1 LTFCGGKWKLIKPD
15 QTRSF
20 KKNSMT
26 VNSITEA
33 KTNLSAL
40 IAKVCEGQ
48 EIIIGRAG
56 KPVAVLVPYSK
67 ATHARKPGS
76 LSGKVR
82 MSKDFDA
89 PLPYDIAAAFGA

>member
-1 LTFCGGKWKLIKPD
+1 MENP
-15 QTRSF
+15 
-20 KKNSMT
+20 MT

-67 ATHARKPGS
+67 AAHARKPGS

-82 MSKDFDA
+82 MAKDFNA
-89 PLPYDIAAAFGA
+89 PLPTDIATAFGV

>member
-1 LTFCGGKWKLIKPD
+1 
-15 QTRSF
+15 
-20 KKNSMT
+20 MT

-67 ATHARKPGS
+67 AGRMCKPGS
-76 LSGKVR
+76 LSGKIR
-82 MSKDFDA
+82 IAKDFDA
-89 PLPYDIAAAFGA
+89 PLPQDIATAFGV

>member
-1 LTFCGGKWKLIKPD
+1 
-15 QTRSF
+15 
-20 KKNSMT
+20 MT

-67 ATHARKPGS
+67 AAHLCKPGS
-76 LSGKVR
+76 LSGKIR
-82 MSKDFDA
+82 IAKDFDA
-89 PLPYDIAAAFGA
+89 PLPYDIATAFGV